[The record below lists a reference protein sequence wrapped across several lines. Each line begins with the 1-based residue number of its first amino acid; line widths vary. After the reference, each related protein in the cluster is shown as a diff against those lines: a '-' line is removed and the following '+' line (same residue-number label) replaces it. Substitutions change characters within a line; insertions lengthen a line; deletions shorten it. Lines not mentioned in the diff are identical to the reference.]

1 MPKLEFDPKMSLG
14 NVVTIA
20 IVLIG
25 AITAWNTVVN
35 RQPQLA
41 EKIAIMEASIAAKS
55 NNRDQQMTAHEARIR
70 AVEIAQAAQSS
81 DLRAIQGGIARI
93 EAQLER
99 LSGKP

>member
-1 MPKLEFDPKMSLG
+1 MPKLEFDPKISLR

-20 IVLIG
+20 VVLIG

-35 RQPQLA
+35 RQTQLA
-41 EKIAIMEASIAAKS
+41 EKVAIMETETERRSA
-55 NNRDQQMTAHEARIR
+55 NRDQQLAGHEARIR
-70 AVEIAQAAQSS
+70 AMEIMQASQSS
-81 DLRAIQGGIARI
+81 DLRAIQGGIDRI